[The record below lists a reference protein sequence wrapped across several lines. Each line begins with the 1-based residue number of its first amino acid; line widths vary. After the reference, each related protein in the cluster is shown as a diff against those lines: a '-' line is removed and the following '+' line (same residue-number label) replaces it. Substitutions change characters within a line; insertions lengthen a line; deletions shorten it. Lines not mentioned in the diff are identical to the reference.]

1 MGNRE
6 ALIDGAKRCLYE
18 KGYTRTTARDIA
30 NASGVSLA
38 AIGYHFGSK
47 ESLLQ
52 AALFEAMQEW
62 GEDLRRGFAAD
73 IDPQAGPAE
82 RFEARWRHV
91 IDSFER
97 HRPFWLMQFEMVV
110 QAEHVPEL
118 RKMLADG
125 VEAGRR
131 GLAELFESDP
141 ELGALYQVMLSG
153 VLTQWLIDPA
163 TAPSAAELTSSLG
176 KIASTLRSA

>member
-6 ALIDGAKRCLYE
+6 ALIGGAKRCLYE

-30 NASGVSLA
+30 NASSVSLA

-47 ESLLQ
+47 DNLLQ
-52 AALFEAMQEW
+52 AALFEAMEEW
-62 GEDLRRGFAAD
+62 GDDLRRGFAAD
-73 IDPQAGPAE
+73 IDPDASPAE

-91 IDSFER
+91 IESFER
-97 HRPFWLMQFEMVV
+97 QRPFWLMQVEMVV
-110 QAEHVPEL
+110 QADHVPEL
-118 RKMLADG
+118 RKMLAGG
-125 VEAGRR
+125 VEAARR

-141 ELGALYQVMLSG
+141 ELGTLYQVMLSG

-163 TAPSAAELTSSLG
+163 TAPTAAELTTSLK
-176 KIASTLRSA
+176 KISTDLAE

>member
-47 ESLLQ
+47 DNLLQ
-52 AALFEAMQEW
+52 AALFEAMEEW
-62 GEDLRRGFAAD
+62 GDDLRRGFAAE
-73 IDPQAGPAE
+73 IDPHASPAE
-82 RFEARWRHV
+82 RFEARWHHV
-91 IDSFER
+91 IGSFER
-97 HRPFWLMQFEMVV
+97 HRPFWLMQFELVV
-110 QAEHVPEL
+110 QADHVPEL

-141 ELGALYQVMLSG
+141 ELGTFHQVMLSG
-153 VLTQWLIDPA
+153 VLMHWLIDPA
-163 TAPSAAELTSSLG
+163 TAPTAAELTNSLK
-176 KIASTLRSA
+176 KICAILAR

>member
-47 ESLLQ
+47 DSLLR

-62 GEDLRRGFAAD
+62 GEDLQRGFAAED
-73 IDPQAGPAE
+73 DPEATPAQ
-82 RFEARWRHV
+82 RFEARWHGV
-91 IDSFER
+91 IESFAR
-97 HRPFWLMQFEMVV
+97 HRPLWLMQFEMVV
-110 QAEHVPEL
+110 QADHVPEL
-118 RKMLADG
+118 RAILAAG

-131 GLAELFESDP
+131 GLAEMFGTEP
-141 ELGALYQVMLSG
+141 EMGAFHQVMLSG
-153 VLTQWLIDPA
+153 VLLQWLINPA
-163 TAPSAAELTSSLG
+163 TAPTAAELTASLK
-176 KIASTLRSA
+176 KICADLLSG

>member
-6 ALIDGAKRCLYE
+6 ALIAGAKRCLYE
-18 KGYTRTTARDIA
+18 KGYTRTTARDVA
-30 NASGVSLA
+30 SASGVSLA

-47 ESLLQ
+47 DSLLL

-62 GEDLRRGFAAD
+62 GDDLRRGFAAD
-73 IDPQAGPAE
+73 IDPGATAAE

-91 IDSFER
+91 IGSFER

-110 QAEHVPEL
+110 QADHVPEL
-118 RKMLADG
+118 RKMLAAG

-131 GLAELFESDP
+131 GLAELFESEP
-141 ELGALYQVMLSG
+141 ELGALHQVMLSG
-153 VLTQWLIDPA
+153 VLMQWLVDPA
-163 TAPSAAELTSSLG
+163 TAPTAAELTASLK
-176 KIASTLRSA
+176 KICSGLAG

>member
-6 ALIDGAKRCLYE
+6 SLIDGAKRCLYE

-47 ESLLQ
+47 DSLLQ
-52 AALFEAMQEW
+52 AALFEAMEEW
-62 GEDLRRGFAAD
+62 GDDLRRGFAAE
-73 IDPQAGPAE
+73 IDPGASPAE

-110 QAEHVPEL
+110 QADHTPEL
-118 RKMLADG
+118 RKMLTDG

-131 GLAELFESDP
+131 GLAELFGSDP
-141 ELGALYQVMLSG
+141 ELGAFYQVMLSG
-153 VLTQWLIDPA
+153 VLMQWLVDPA
-163 TAPSAAELTSSLG
+163 TAPTAAELTASLS
-176 KIASTLRSA
+176 KIAPTLTST